1 MHALGILFFLISSK
15 ARLIFAVTSI
25 SLIAASINEVYSVVS
40 ELLFC
45 ASVHICSWMFVL
57 KICYSVWGWI
67 MLKAYS
73 SQTHPN

>member
-25 SLIAASINEVYSVVS
+25 SLAASINEVYSVVS

-73 SQTHPN
+73 SQIHPN